1 MNIPNAVQRKAV
13 YRIIR
18 GCLDKRA
25 GVSLGMSDEAID
37 DLCRRET
44 AIRLAEGDERATK
57 ELDALLNPKEPE
69 PEPVRPARH
78 SGAARS
84 ERYHRFFSG
93 LIPKLKERG
102 FSMGGASRRHEFHVR
117 AEHGFKSDIYYSCC
131 FNHGGKARVEL
142 YMSSD
147 RGYNEALFDDLLSRR
162 EAIEK
167 RFGTAL
173 DWQKLEDKKASR
185 VAVFPIDG
193 SIDDDDES
201 LEAVQDWMAE
211 HLAKLDRA
219 LGPTLDEFTG
229 RKR

>member
-1 MNIPNAVQRKAV
+1 MSSPNAVQRTAV

-18 GCLDKRA
+18 DCLDKRA

-44 AIRLAEGDERATK
+44 AIRLADGDEQATK
-57 ELDALLNPKEPE
+57 ELDALLNPREPE
-69 PEPVRPARH
+69 PEPARPARL
-78 SGAARS
+78 SGAARG

-102 FSMGGASRRHEFHVR
+102 FSMGGASRRHHFHVR
-117 AEHGFKSDIYYSCC
+117 AEHGFKSDIHYACC

-142 YMSSD
+142 YMNSD
-147 RGYNEALFDDLLSRR
+147 RVYNEALFDHLHSRR

-173 DWQKLEDKKASR
+173 DWQKLENRKASR

-193 SIDDDDES
+193 SMDDDDES